1 MKLLLTGAGG
11 LLGSAVIDAATA
23 RGDICRPLARPS
35 LDGSGAAGRDAAPG
49 AGANGYHAGAG
60 LGAAALLARE
70 LQGYDLLLHAAANT
84 NVEQCETDSDA
95 CYRDNFLLTELLA
108 RAAALAGV
116 RMLFVSSTGLYGTAS
131 DAPYREYEAAAP
143 TTHHHR
149 SKLLAEQA
157 VLAASPHNLVVRTG
171 WLFGGA
177 AATPKNFVARRIDEA
192 RKAAAEGRHIESN
205 TEQRG
210 VPCWNRDVAMRML
223 DLAAAGVAGVVNCVN
238 SGNASRYEYVAAVVE
253 LAGCGVSVQPSGAA
267 GFNRKAKVSPNE
279 MADNWKMRMLGW
291 PEMPDWRVSLQTY
304 LRTELADY

>member
-1 MKLLLTGAGG
+1 MAAARRARCGAG
-11 LLGSAVIDAATA
+11 
-23 RGDICRPLARPS
+23 CRRQWLQR
-35 LDGSGAAGRDAAPG
+35 RR
-49 AGANGYHAGAG
+49 G

-84 NVEQCETDSDA
+84 NVEQCETDPDA

-131 DAPYREYEAAAP
+131 SAPYREYEAAVP

-267 GFNRKAKVSPNE
+267 GFNRKARSRPTK
-279 MADNWKMRMLGW
+279 
-291 PEMPDWRVSLQTY
+291 WRTTGKCACWAGPRC
-304 LRTELADY
+304 RTGASACKPICAPSWQITENNHD

>member
-11 LLGSAVIDAATA
+11 LLGSAIIDAAAA
-23 RGDICRPLARPS
+23 RGDTCRPLARPS
-35 LDGSGAAGRDAAPG
+35 LDGAGAEGRDAAPG
-49 AGANGYHAGAG
+49 PGANGYNAGAG
-60 LGAAALLARE
+60 AGIAALLARE

-84 NVEQCETDSDA
+84 NVEQCETDPDA

-108 RAAALAGV
+108 QAAALAGV
-116 RMLFVSSTGLYGTAS
+116 RMLFVSSTGLYGTAG
-131 DAPYREYEAAAP
+131 DAPYREYEAAVP

-157 VLAASPHNLVVRTG
+157 VLAASPRNLVARTG

-223 DLAAAGVAGVVNCVN
+223 DLAAAGVTGVVNCVN